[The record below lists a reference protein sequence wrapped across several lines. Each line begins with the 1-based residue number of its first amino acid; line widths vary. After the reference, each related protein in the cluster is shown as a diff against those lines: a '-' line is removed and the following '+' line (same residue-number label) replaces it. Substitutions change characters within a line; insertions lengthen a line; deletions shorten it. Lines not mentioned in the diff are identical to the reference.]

1 MYKDEKEINVPS
13 HLNLKECFQ
22 SKSITFVHLSS
33 HSYKRLFL
41 EIIIITL
48 PYTESEGFVKVWKLD
63 DNISTKTKLIHVNK
77 SCLPYRYDETNP
89 TVTYFLKGLAG
100 TLLTCT
106 KKKTF
111 TYKEGKILNILVYT
125 EYS

>member
-22 SKSITFVHLSS
+22 SKSITFDHLSS

-63 DNISTKTKLIHVNK
+63 DNISTSWIKNK
-77 SCLPYRYDETNP
+77 IDPREEIMSVP
-89 TVTYFLKGLAG
+89 
-100 TLLTCT
+100 
-106 KKKTF
+106 
-111 TYKEGKILNILVYT
+111 
-125 EYS
+125 